1 MKTEKEVL
9 DALNVL
15 KSVCEENEGKCN
27 KCMLRNGDN
36 DCAVIVNSRGDTYN
50 KLYDWEL
57 KNFDN
62 PRVILN

>member
-1 MKTEKEVL
+1 MGKVTNNN
-9 DALNVL
+9 ALNVL

-27 KCMLRNGDN
+27 KCMLRNSDN

>member
-15 KSVCEENEGKCN
+15 KSVCEENGGKCN
-27 KCMLRNGDN
+27 KCMLRNSDN